1 MSTQTTPT
9 TSTSTIAVFAATGS
23 QGRAVTDALL
33 ARGAQVRALVR
44 DTTSEKAKAL
54 ASKGVEL
61 AQVDV
66 HNADTLATA
75 LEGVAAFW
83 FMTTPPGGMQDADT
97 AGETAQGIALAD
109 AAAAARVPHIVFNSV
124 GGAERDS
131 HVPHFDSKRLVE
143 QHLASLGVNVT
154 VIRPVFFMDNFHWF
168 APTAE
173 DGELVLRLPLPDGIS
188 LQMIAVR
195 DIGTI
200 AALAILDPS
209 AVPAQIE
216 IAGDELTGS
225 EIASAFATRTGLPAR
240 YESLPI
246 STMDGQDDMQA
257 MFRWFAETPAYQADL
272 GAVRRLAP
280 EAQTFAAWLDSVNYT
295 PAP

>member
-1 MSTQTTPT
+1 MTLN
-9 TSTSTIAVFAATGS
+9 TSPTIAVFAATGS
-23 QGRAVTDALL
+23 QGGAVTDALL
-33 ARGAQVRALVR
+33 AKGAAVRALLR
-44 DTTSEKAKAL
+44 DTTSDKARAL
-54 ASKGVEL
+54 AERGVEL
-61 AQVDV
+61 VQVDV
-66 HNADTLATA
+66 HDAASLRTA
-75 LEGVAAFW
+75 LEGVDAFW

-97 AGETAQGIALAD
+97 AGETAQGVALAD
-109 AAAAARVPHIVFNSV
+109 AAAAARVPHVVFNSV

-143 QHLASLGVNVT
+143 EHLAALAVPTT
-154 VIRPVFFMDNFHWF
+154 VIRPVFFMDNFRWF
-168 APTAE
+168 APTTE
-173 DGELVLRLPLPDGIS
+173 DGTLVLRLPLPDGIP

-209 AVPAQIE
+209 AVPAEIE

-225 EIASAFATRTGLPAR
+225 EIAAAFASRTGVPAR
-240 YESLPI
+240 YEALPI
-246 STMDGQDDMQA
+246 TAMDGQDDMQA

-272 GAVRRLAP
+272 DAVRQLAP
-280 EAQTFAAWLDSVNYT
+280 EAQTFAGWLDSINYT